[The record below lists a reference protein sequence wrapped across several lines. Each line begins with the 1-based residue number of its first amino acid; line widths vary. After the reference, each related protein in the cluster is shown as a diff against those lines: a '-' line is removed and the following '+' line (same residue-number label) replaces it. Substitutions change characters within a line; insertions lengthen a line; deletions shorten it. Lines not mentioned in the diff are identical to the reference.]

1 VGPRRARDDAP
12 RARARTPRAVGGSMD
27 DAAVVDARAGWR
39 ATLETTAAKW
49 RPTVELGALFAGWY
63 YFSIAFNVYQK
74 ALLKAVPMPLTA
86 TFLELAI
93 GSALVAASWGLGA
106 KARPDVKTS
115 MLKPIA
121 TLGMVHMLGNALTN
135 VSLGKVA
142 VSFTHTVKAL
152 EPVFSVGLSAIFLG
166 NIPSLAMCASLVPI
180 IAGVMIASATEV
192 SFNMAGFLSAMG
204 SNLTFQSRN
213 VLSKFVMTGDDM
225 KKLDYVNLLGV
236 LTIASTVFALPLA
249 LAFES
254 SKMNVASIVAGGMP
268 LAVAGK
274 NLFMAALCFQ
284 LYQQLSFMVLSRVNP
299 VTHSVGN
306 SLKRVAVIAAS
317 VIIFRNPVS
326 TTNIIGTALAIFGVI
341 LYGRVKKQKSA

>member
-1 VGPRRARDDAP
+1 
-12 RARARTPRAVGGSMD
+12 
-27 DAAVVDARAGWR
+27 
-39 ATLETTAAKW
+39 
-49 RPTVELGALFAGWY
+49 
-63 YFSIAFNVYQK
+63 VYQK